1 MSRTINLKL
10 VVSFVLLFTIVIST
24 WAYTH
29 SSNQHSPEKADVKP
43 PGRINASLQALP
55 VGQSI
60 ATADLIAKVQINK
73 IEKEISE
80 PSEKTILDAKIME
93 TIKPDAAIENKETIR
108 ILQQGNSR
116 FPFNGNKIF
125 QPSEQYI
132 LFLKRAVG
140 EGYDHTDTYWILGE
154 ETNIYEVLENGFLS
168 KWALSDSDLS
178 AIEEHQITNI
188 SVSGAQILKPRE
200 PYLPPPPPPK
210 KT

>member
-1 MSRTINLKL
+1 MSRTPNFKL
-10 VVSFVLLFTIVIST
+10 VVSSILLLIIAIST
-24 WAYTH
+24 WALTQ
-29 SSNQHSPEKADVKP
+29 SNNQHSSEKADVKP
-43 PGRINASLQALP
+43 LGRINASLQALP

-60 ATADLIAKVQINK
+60 STADLIAKVQINK
-73 IEKEISE
+73 IEMEISE

-116 FPFNGNKIF
+116 FSFNGNKIF

-154 ETNIYEVLENGFLS
+154 ETNIYEVLENGLLS
-168 KWALSDSDLS
+168 KWALTDSDLS

-188 SVSGAQILKPRE
+188 SISGAQILNESKFTAFIQKA
-200 PYLPPPPPPK
+200 L
-210 KT
+210 